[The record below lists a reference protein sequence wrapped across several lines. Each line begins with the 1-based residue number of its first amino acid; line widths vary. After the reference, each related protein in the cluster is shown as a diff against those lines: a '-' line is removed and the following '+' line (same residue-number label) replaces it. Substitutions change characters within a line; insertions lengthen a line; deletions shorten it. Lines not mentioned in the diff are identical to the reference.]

1 MRGNERQQEEMF
13 SYGSLDQRVR
23 QDHPLRRIHELTESA
38 LQSMRG
44 RLEDLYADT
53 GRPSIPPE
61 CLLRAMLLQVLFS
74 IRSERSLMDHI
85 DLHLGFRWF
94 VGLSMS
100 DPVWDAS
107 TFSKNRER
115 LLGGD
120 VAREF
125 LEAVLRDARQRHWL
139 SDEQFTVDGTLIE
152 AWASQKSYQPKDNPP
167 SPGQGSGRRGQL
179 QRRDLYESKTDP
191 EAQLYRKNR
200 RERSCLSY
208 LGHVLSDAR
217 QGLIAAA
224 CVTRATTKAEREAA
238 VEMVRELAVRK
249 RRIRVAADKAY
260 DEGEFVRQMR
270 ALGATPQVT
279 QYTGQRRS
287 EIDRRTTRH
296 VAYQLAQAQRRKI
309 EPIFA
314 WLKQVAGQRR
324 TRFRGQERVGW
335 MFTFTAAVYNLVR
348 MAKLAQA
355 TAP

>member
-1 MRGNERQQEEMF
+1 MRGNQRQQEEMF
-13 SYGSLDQRVR
+13 SYGSLEERIPQA
-23 QDHPLRRIHELTESA
+23 HPLRRIHGLTEAA
-38 LQSMRG
+38 LRPLRR
-44 RLEDLYADT
+44 RLDDLYSDV

-74 IRSERSLMDHI
+74 IRSERSLMNHI

-100 DPVWDAS
+100 EPVWDAS

-125 LEAVLRDARQRHWL
+125 LEAVLQEARCRQWL

-152 AWASQKSYQPKDNPP
+152 AWASKKSYQLKDDPP
-167 SPGQGSGRRGQL
+167 ASGAGSGRRGKL

-191 EAQLYRKNR
+191 EAHLFRKNAG
-200 RERSCLSY
+200 ERFCLSY

-224 CVTRATTKAEREAA
+224 CVTQATTRAEREAA
-238 VEMVRELAVRK
+238 VEMVRELPVRK

-260 DEGEFVRQMR
+260 DESEFVRQMR

-287 EIDRRTTRH
+287 AIDGRTTRH
-296 VAYQLAQAQRRKI
+296 TAYQRAQGQRRRI
-309 EPIFA
+309 ERIFA

-324 TRFRGQERVGW
+324 TRFRGRERVGW
-335 MFTFTAAVYNLVR
+335 MFTFTAAVYNLIR
-348 MAKLAQA
+348 MAKLSLA
-355 TAP
+355 TT